1 MSSSAAAVKPPIQL
15 FGLEGRYATALYT
28 GATKLKQLESVEK
41 DVVEI
46 QNVLKQNP
54 KLREILVSP
63 IINRKVLEQTL
74 KDFSGAVKLAPATGN
89 LLVLLAENGRL
100 KKIEG
105 IINAFKQLMS
115 AHRGEIIC
123 EIKTAR
129 ALDASQRKNLQAAL
143 AVSHQYTYVYHIFKE
158 LIKFLFLFAF
168 SEIRQIERINSIER
182 SRRSLNYWRFDC
194 INRG

>member
-158 LIKFLFLFAF
+158 LIKFWFLFAF